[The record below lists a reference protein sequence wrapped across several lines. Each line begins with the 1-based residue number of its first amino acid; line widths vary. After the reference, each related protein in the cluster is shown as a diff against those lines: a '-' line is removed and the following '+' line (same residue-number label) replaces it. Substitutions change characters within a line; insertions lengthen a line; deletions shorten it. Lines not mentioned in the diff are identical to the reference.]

1 MNGTIHKE
9 LDLIDLNLPPGT
21 LQKAAQR
28 QGIVSFIGEGDVMR
42 QIQVKLQQKRKDFE
56 ENIGRATSS
65 RGEDSIHSP
74 QISQQ
79 APNSPPAKTASA
91 E

>member
-28 QGIVSFIGEGDVMR
+28 QGMLSFISETDVMR
-42 QIQVKLQQKRKDFE
+42 QIQVKLQQKRHALEQNLRD
-56 ENIGRATSS
+56 GDM
-65 RGEDSIHSP
+65 DSP
-74 QISQQ
+74 
-79 APNSPPAKTASA
+79 
-91 E
+91 ER

>member
-42 QIQVKLQQKRKDFE
+42 QI
-56 ENIGRATSS
+56 
-65 RGEDSIHSP
+65 
-74 QISQQ
+74 
-79 APNSPPAKTASA
+79 
-91 E
+91 